1 MALYYNLMLRPYGA
15 EQELWP
21 LYTVHTYDVKP
32 TTWGFNTTSNVSGR
46 GMGGAVFGPVRPG
59 PLTLR
64 RKSSSTCEAL
74 QTLFGFIVSLSYI
87 GNFRFSPVET
97 NARK

>member
-1 MALYYNLMLRPYGA
+1 MEPDKNCGPCIRFTHTMLS
-15 EQELWP
+15 QQL
-21 LYTVHTYDVKP
+21 
-32 TTWGFNTTSNVSGR
+32 GFNTTSNVSGR

-59 PLTLR
+59 PLTLT
-64 RKSSSTCEAL
+64 RKSSSTCEVL